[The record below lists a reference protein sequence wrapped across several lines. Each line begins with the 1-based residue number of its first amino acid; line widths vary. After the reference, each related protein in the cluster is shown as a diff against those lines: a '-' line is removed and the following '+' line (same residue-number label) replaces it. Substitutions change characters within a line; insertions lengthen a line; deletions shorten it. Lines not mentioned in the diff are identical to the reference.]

1 MLGFFII
8 STINLARFL
17 QRFNLPPNNTE
28 VHSDSPA
35 SSLRKELSDGETNPD
50 AAKMETSKTGSAQ
63 ATKGSKTLLVSTPE
77 QRQHSIKT
85 SQKNVTVVCSGGKHD
100 LGSSKIKLMN
110 MVDYKW
116 EQKHYPG
123 RLIACHK
130 ECDVMAYGIKV
141 TKQASREGMVRV
153 VHLQAFDRVLIKG
166 MSGEVLDIQFA
177 HTSTPDC
184 LLGIIEP
191 TALHVHQ
198 VMLKDDKLT
207 TTLKVKITDPLDGH
221 VPVCDR
227 ISWCPYL
234 RENEYEI
241 DDFASQLLVWTRGA
255 TFQCYSINTLV
266 KSCADPTN
274 LSAWMLE
281 EGGFKATDGEATI
294 TGSVFSADGS
304 TLALSSTDGL
314 IRFYQVYQH
323 SNDGTPRCLH
333 QWKPHGGKTINSF
346 FFLDDHTETV
356 DDNAL
361 WKHVITCAENNTE
374 IKLWCCESWACLQT
388 IRLKPDSTVGQPLHL
403 KAEIDLSSTYLVLS
417 DMTNRQLYVLQI
429 RKGVS
434 NATHDLQDQ
443 QVRPQSKSGG
453 ANLRGKVT
461 TPKTLEQSA
470 LQRPHIVSIAEYP
483 VSTPILSFSILYA
496 TARTHKFADSY
507 QMRMLD
513 DDDEEGLMQNSMVLR
528 MFLLQ
533 PNSVQNC
540 MLVYNAV
547 PEEEIEPVLADNSDD
562 EKVAADDEEPEDNL
576 SEEEEEDE
584 EAGMDKGRTVPA
596 SSSKESTVSVSS
608 SKEEDEEEEREEEE
622 QDKNEDDSGGL
633 SGKPHLAAID
643 RTVVA
648 AVKKLNDA
656 MRSQSELSAPS
667 VDSTPNGAAL
677 GATSTPVVTANKV
690 NLMTPDSFGA
700 PSTGGTAASAERPGN
715 WKHSYAE
722 RSGSIRG
729 TQYDPLALLADHS
742 ASGVGPVTT
751 PCSNNNSSG
760 SASTS
765 GANSGSD
772 GCTSDDEEEDE
783 EEGGGNTSVAS
794 VAGSE
799 RVANNTDDPDDGE
812 DVDEAVEEE
821 EEQEDVEDL
830 ESISRKTVSIVNPD
844 QALSTTTNGDAVN
857 EQKKRQKRASTGTV
871 VLNVSSASLSVEH
884 FTKILTLDDAEPP
897 TVREKIK
904 SDDTVNPNV
913 LSTLILLA
921 NATKQQQQQQQ
932 QQQQLNHSQ
941 TNIVELLTSTDGQKK
956 ATIIGEVAGLTAP
969 PPPTANALEE
979 FVNMINNRAAAS
991 EAKLNSSST
1000 QNGEAQQDNT
1010 GKDVPPIVPPMP
1022 SAEMLASGGSSPSR
1036 EVQQI
1041 MSTKGAAGISIADE
1055 LFQYMCIERKDSY
1068 EGEMNPEDDGEEESG
1083 ELSVRY
1089 EQGGEAV
1096 VVENGTEERREKK
1109 DEADGNGKP
1118 RDDEQK
1124 NSSASFTV
1132 GSAASKEETLNVNA
1146 REIADDSPS
1155 PPTVTGSA
1163 RDTRNAPADPAP
1175 PQPTFWPKTV
1185 PSQLPKET
1193 DSSDIIPPNPPPP
1206 TPAGAASTTMPVQL
1220 VDGKQLADVNGKLDR
1235 MMDILLLQSRQIE
1248 QLNQQI
1254 DALKKSKNDEYRR
1267 YSTVVNRLQQTL
1279 PKAMESQ
1286 FIAFCQQ
1293 QALKTE
1299 EQLRSVFTVLLAQ
1312 IVGALESR
1320 LPKGVPDR
1328 TTEQLRAA
1336 FLKDIQSFVLPPITA
1351 KIEGMQQMLAMAK
1364 RQSNASMIKET
1375 VQEAILSQS
1384 LLDTL
1389 SSSVSKGLR
1398 SNQEQIYHS
1407 TVRDTMLPGYE
1418 RCAQELF
1425 RQLNDTFKA
1434 GLKEFMSRVEHY
1446 AMRSELIGSQLAG
1459 MEKTIRVLPQK
1470 LAIDCERTTAAVV
1483 QTMRQNIE
1491 KDWKGLQTPL
1501 LETIRQHIRQEIEK
1515 GFEAQASSLEDSVL
1529 SVVRSQAQTP
1539 APNNVDIQEQIR
1551 QYLAGGQINKAFHKA
1566 LLSND
1571 LTLVEFV
1578 LERADFKQ
1586 VFNPCTLEQTV
1597 LLSLIQQI
1605 SADMSNHNDLKH
1617 KYLSDAIVSLN
1628 FQDPITKEH
1637 SPKVMV
1643 ELINNSL
1650 AFMEAN
1656 PSNLLCT
1663 SLKML
1668 VNAVQFMGFKQF

>member
-17 QRFNLPPNNTE
+17 QRYNLPQNNIE
-28 VHSDSPA
+28 VHSEST
-35 SSLRKELSDGETNPD
+35 SSLQKELSDKVNPD
-50 AAKMETSKTGSAQ
+50 AAKMESSKRGSAQ

-198 VMLKDDKLT
+198 VVLKDDKLT

-255 TFQCYSINTLV
+255 TFQCYSISTLV

-304 TLALSSTDGL
+304 TLALSSTDGF

-388 IRLKPDSTVGQPLHL
+388 IRLKPDTTVGQPLHL

-434 NATHDLQDQ
+434 NSTNDLQDQ
-443 QVRPQSKSGG
+443 QVKPQSKSGT

-496 TARTHKFADSY
+496 TARTQKFADSY

-547 PEEEIEPVLADNSDD
+547 PDEETDPVLADNSED
-562 EKVAADDEEPEDNL
+562 EKAGEDDEEAEDNL
-576 SEEEEEDE
+576 SEEEDE
-584 EAGMDKGRTVPA
+584 ETGIDKGMTVPA

-622 QDKNEDDSGGL
+622 QDKNNDDSGGL
-633 SGKPHLAAID
+633 SGKSHLATID

-667 VDSTPNGAAL
+667 VDSTPNGATTL

-700 PSTGGTAASAERPGN
+700 PSAGTAAS
-715 WKHSYAE
+715 
-722 RSGSIRG
+722 
-729 TQYDPLALLADHS
+729 T
-742 ASGVGPVTT
+742 
-751 PCSNNNSSG
+751 
-760 SASTS
+760 
-765 GANSGSD
+765 
-772 GCTSDDEEEDE
+772 
-783 EEGGGNTSVAS
+783 
-794 VAGSE
+794 
-799 RVANNTDDPDDGE
+799 
-812 DVDEAVEEE
+812 
-821 EEQEDVEDL
+821 
-830 ESISRKTVSIVNPD
+830 
-844 QALSTTTNGDAVN
+844 
-857 EQKKRQKRASTGTV
+857 
-871 VLNVSSASLSVEH
+871 
-884 FTKILTLDDAEPP
+884 
-897 TVREKIK
+897 EKIK

-921 NATKQQQQQQQ
+921 NATKQQQQQ
-932 QQQQLNHSQ
+932 LNHSQ
-941 TNIVELLTSTDGQKK
+941 SNIVELLTSTDGQKK
-956 ATIIGEVAGLTAP
+956 ASIIGEVAGLTAP

-991 EAKLNSSST
+991 EAKLNTSSST
-1000 QNGEAQQDNT
+1000 NGEVQQDNV

-1041 MSTKGAAGISIADE
+1041 MSTKSGTGISIADE

-1068 EGEMNPEDDGEEESG
+1068 EGEINPEDDGEDEGG
-1083 ELSVRY
+1083 ELIVRY
-1089 EQGGEAV
+1089 DQAGEAV
-1096 VVENGTEERREKK
+1096 VLENGAEERRDKK

-1118 RDDEQK
+1118 RDDEEK
-1124 NSSASFTV
+1124 ASTASFNV
-1132 GSAASKEETLNVNA
+1132 DSVSSKEEKLNVNA
-1146 REIADDSPS
+1146 RDIRDDSPS
-1155 PPTVTGSA
+1155 PPTVTGST
-1163 RDTRNAPADPAP
+1163 RDARNAAVDPSP

-1185 PSQLPKET
+1185 PSQVPKETVVKET
-1193 DSSDIIPPNPPPP
+1193 DSSETNATKPPP
-1206 TPAGAASTTMPVQL
+1206 TTPGGATSTGVPVQL

-1254 DALKKSKNDEYRR
+1254 DTLKKSKNDEYRR
-1267 YSTVVNRLQQTL
+1267 YSTIVNRLQQTL

-1312 IVGALESR
+1312 IVGTLESR
-1320 LPKGVPDR
+1320 LPKGVPER

-1384 LLDTL
+1384 LLDAL

-1425 RQLNDTFKA
+1425 RQLNETFKT

-1446 AMRSELIGSQLAG
+1446 VVRAELIGCHLAG

-1470 LAIDCERTTAAVV
+1470 LATDCERTTAAAV
-1483 QTMRQNIE
+1483 QTMRQNLE

-1578 LERADFKQ
+1578 LERADYKQ

>member
-8 STINLARFL
+8 GTINLARFL
-17 QRFNLPPNNTE
+17 QRFHLPQQNNTE
-28 VHSDSPA
+28 VHSESPT
-35 SSLRKELSDGETNPD
+35 SSLRKEQPDNANPD
-50 AAKMETSKTGSAQ
+50 AAKMETSKTGSAA
-63 ATKGSKTLLVSTPE
+63 ATAKGSKTLLVSTPE

-198 VMLKDDKLT
+198 VLLKDDKLT

-255 TFQCYSINTLV
+255 TFQCYSISTLV

-388 IRLKPDSTVGQPLHL
+388 IRLKPDTTVGQPLHL

-434 NATHDLQDQ
+434 NSTHDLQDQ
-443 QVRPQSKSGG
+443 QVRPQSKSGT
-453 ANLRGKVT
+453 ANLRGKVS

-496 TARTHKFADSY
+496 TARTQKFADSY

-533 PNSVQNC
+533 PISVQNC

-547 PEEEIEPVLADNSDD
+547 PEEEPEPVLADNSDD
-562 EKVAADDEEPEDNL
+562 EKAGADDEEAEEDNL
-576 SEEEEEDE
+576 SEEEEDE
-584 EAGMDKGRTVPA
+584 TTGIDKGMTVPA

-622 QDKNEDDSGGL
+622 QDKNEGDTTGL

-667 VDSTPNGAAL
+667 VDSTPNGTSL

-700 PSTGGTAASAERPGN
+700 PSTGGAAS
-715 WKHSYAE
+715 S
-722 RSGSIRG
+722 
-729 TQYDPLALLADHS
+729 
-742 ASGVGPVTT
+742 
-751 PCSNNNSSG
+751 
-760 SASTS
+760 
-765 GANSGSD
+765 
-772 GCTSDDEEEDE
+772 
-783 EEGGGNTSVAS
+783 
-794 VAGSE
+794 
-799 RVANNTDDPDDGE
+799 
-812 DVDEAVEEE
+812 
-821 EEQEDVEDL
+821 
-830 ESISRKTVSIVNPD
+830 
-844 QALSTTTNGDAVN
+844 
-857 EQKKRQKRASTGTV
+857 
-871 VLNVSSASLSVEH
+871 
-884 FTKILTLDDAEPP
+884 
-897 TVREKIK
+897 EKIK

-913 LSTLILLA
+913 LSTLLLLA
-921 NATKQQQQQQQ
+921 NATKQQQQQ
-932 QQQQLNHSQ
+932 LNHSQ
-941 TNIVELLTSTDGQKK
+941 SNIVELLTSTDGQKK

-991 EAKLNSSST
+991 EAKLNSSSST
-1000 QNGEAQQDNT
+1000 NGEAQQENV

-1041 MSTKGAAGISIADE
+1041 MSTKSGTGINITDE

-1068 EGEMNPEDDGEEESG
+1068 EGEINPEDEGEEEAG
-1083 ELSVRY
+1083 ELTVRY
-1089 EQGGEAV
+1089 EQAGEAV
-1096 VVENGTEERREKK
+1096 VVENGADERHEKK
-1109 DEADGNGKP
+1109 DEADGKGKP
-1118 RDDEQK
+1118 RDGEQK
-1124 NSSASFTV
+1124 DSSASFNV
-1132 GSAASKEETLNVNA
+1132 GSASSKEEKLNVNA
-1146 REIADDSPS
+1146 RDIANDSPS
-1155 PPTVTGSA
+1155 PPTVTGS
-1163 RDTRNAPADPAP
+1163 TRNAPVDPAP

-1193 DSSDIIPPNPPPP
+1193 VVKETDSSDITPPNPPPP
-1206 TPAGAASTTMPVQL
+1206 TPASAASTSMPVQL

-1254 DALKKSKNDEYRR
+1254 DALKKGKNDEYRR

-1279 PKAMESQ
+1279 PKAMENQ

-1312 IVGALESR
+1312 IVGTLESR

-1384 LLDTL
+1384 LLDAL

-1425 RQLNDTFKA
+1425 RQLNETFKT
-1434 GLKEFMSRVEHY
+1434 GLKEFMTRVEHH
-1446 AMRSELIGSQLAG
+1446 AVRSELIGSHLAG

-1470 LAIDCERTTAAVV
+1470 LATDCERTTAAVV
-1483 QTMRQNIE
+1483 QMMRQNIE

-1551 QYLAGGQINKAFHKA
+1551 QYLAGGQMNKAFHKA

-1578 LERADFKQ
+1578 LERADYKQ

>member
-8 STINLARFL
+8 GTINLARFL
-17 QRFNLPPNNTE
+17 QRFHLPQQNNTE
-28 VHSDSPA
+28 VHSESPT
-35 SSLRKELSDGETNPD
+35 SSLRKEQPDNANPD
-50 AAKMETSKTGSAQ
+50 AAKMETSKTGSAA
-63 ATKGSKTLLVSTPE
+63 ATAKGSKTLLVSTPE

-198 VMLKDDKLT
+198 VLLKDDKLT

-255 TFQCYSINTLV
+255 TFQCYSISTLV

-388 IRLKPDSTVGQPLHL
+388 IRLKPDTTVGQPLHL

-434 NATHDLQDQ
+434 NSTHDLQDQ
-443 QVRPQSKSGG
+443 QVRPQSKSGT
-453 ANLRGKVT
+453 ANLRGKVS

-496 TARTHKFADSY
+496 TARTQKFADSY

-533 PNSVQNC
+533 PISVQNC

-547 PEEEIEPVLADNSDD
+547 PEEEPEPVLADNSDD
-562 EKVAADDEEPEDNL
+562 EKAGADDEEAEEDNL
-576 SEEEEEDE
+576 SEEEEDE
-584 EAGMDKGRTVPA
+584 TTGIDKGMTVPA

-622 QDKNEDDSGGL
+622 QDKNEGDTTGL

-667 VDSTPNGAAL
+667 VDSTPNGTSL

-700 PSTGGTAASAERPGN
+700 PSTGGAASSERPGN

-729 TQYDPLALLADHS
+729 VQYDPLALLADHS
-742 ASGVGPVTT
+742 ASGVAPVTT
-751 PCSNNNSSG
+751 PCSNHNSSG

-765 GANSGSD
+765 GASGSD
-772 GCTSDDEEEDE
+772 DCTSDDEEEDE

-821 EEQEDVEDL
+821 EEREAVEDVDR
-830 ESISRKTVSIVNPD
+830 ISRKTVAIVDPELE
-844 QALSTTTNGDAVN
+844 QALSTTNGETAEN

-913 LSTLILLA
+913 LSTLLLLA
-921 NATKQQQQQQQ
+921 NATKQQQQQ
-932 QQQQLNHSQ
+932 LNHSQ
-941 TNIVELLTSTDGQKK
+941 SNIVELLTSTDGQKK

-991 EAKLNSSST
+991 EAKLNSSSST
-1000 QNGEAQQDNT
+1000 NGEAQQENV

-1041 MSTKGAAGISIADE
+1041 MSTKSGTGINITDE

-1068 EGEMNPEDDGEEESG
+1068 EGEINPEDEGEEEAG
-1083 ELSVRY
+1083 ELTVRY
-1089 EQGGEAV
+1089 EQAGEAV
-1096 VVENGTEERREKK
+1096 VVENGADERHEKK
-1109 DEADGNGKP
+1109 DEADGKGKP
-1118 RDDEQK
+1118 RDGEQK
-1124 NSSASFTV
+1124 DSSASFNV
-1132 GSAASKEETLNVNA
+1132 GSASSKEEKLNVNA
-1146 REIADDSPS
+1146 RDIANDSPS
-1155 PPTVTGSA
+1155 PPTVTGS
-1163 RDTRNAPADPAP
+1163 TRNAPVDPAP

-1193 DSSDIIPPNPPPP
+1193 VVKETDSSDITPPNPPPP
-1206 TPAGAASTTMPVQL
+1206 TPASAASTSMPVQL

-1254 DALKKSKNDEYRR
+1254 DALKKGKNDEYRR

-1279 PKAMESQ
+1279 PKAMENQ

-1312 IVGALESR
+1312 IVGTLESR

-1384 LLDTL
+1384 LLDAL

-1425 RQLNDTFKA
+1425 RQLNETFKT
-1434 GLKEFMSRVEHY
+1434 GLKEFMTRVEHH
-1446 AMRSELIGSQLAG
+1446 AVRSELIGSHLAG

-1470 LAIDCERTTAAVV
+1470 LATDCERTTAAVV
-1483 QTMRQNIE
+1483 QMMRQNIE

-1551 QYLAGGQINKAFHKA
+1551 QYLAGGQMNKAFHKA

-1578 LERADFKQ
+1578 LERADYKQ

>member
-700 PSTGGTAASAERPGN
+700 PSTGGTAAS
-715 WKHSYAE
+715 
-722 RSGSIRG
+722 
-729 TQYDPLALLADHS
+729 
-742 ASGVGPVTT
+742 
-751 PCSNNNSSG
+751 
-760 SASTS
+760 
-765 GANSGSD
+765 
-772 GCTSDDEEEDE
+772 
-783 EEGGGNTSVAS
+783 
-794 VAGSE
+794 
-799 RVANNTDDPDDGE
+799 
-812 DVDEAVEEE
+812 
-821 EEQEDVEDL
+821 
-830 ESISRKTVSIVNPD
+830 
-844 QALSTTTNGDAVN
+844 
-857 EQKKRQKRASTGTV
+857 
-871 VLNVSSASLSVEH
+871 
-884 FTKILTLDDAEPP
+884 
-897 TVREKIK
+897 EKIK